1 MQAGTSLLPHVNC
14 NGAVMRHIPP
24 PNNSSSF
31 EVSAIFLLVRLVMF
45 FVCGN
50 RPEYDVKKI

>member
-31 EVSAIFLLVRLVMF
+31 EVSAIFSV
-45 FVCGN
+45 G
-50 RPEYDVKKI
+50 EIGDVFCLWKSPGV